1 MRFILKLLIILLL
14 IIVIG
19 AVIFYFYS
27 TVVEPE
33 TQPSPEPTTNLP
45 PAAPT
50 EEEACKATGGR
61 WEKRGRL
68 EKFWCIHNY
77 PDGGKPCSSSDECES
92 KRCLTKSYN
101 DSTSYCDYA
110 DYPPNCYTTIEQ
122 FKAGL
127 PGICAH

>member
-1 MRFILKLLIILLL
+1 MLIILLL

-50 EEEACKATGGR
+50 EEEACKATGGV
-61 WEKRGRL
+61 WKKG
-68 EKFWCIHNY
+68 FGPNFICVHSY

-92 KRCLTKSYN
+92 KRCLTKNY
-101 DSTSYCDYA
+101 DDRISYCDY
-110 DYPPNCYTTIEQ
+110 DSSSIGCSQTIEE
-122 FKAGL
+122 FRTGI
-127 PGICAH
+127 PGVCNG